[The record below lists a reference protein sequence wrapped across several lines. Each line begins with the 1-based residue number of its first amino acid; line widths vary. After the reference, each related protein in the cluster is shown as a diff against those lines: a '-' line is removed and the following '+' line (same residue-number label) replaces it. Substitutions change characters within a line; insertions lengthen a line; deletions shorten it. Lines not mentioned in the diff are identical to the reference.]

1 MLQGCKEI
9 CFDKLLVDIFL
20 PLSLKKCE
28 STLFMLISPVC
39 SRMLGR
45 DRWADSFSDLPR
57 ATMS

>member
-45 DRWADSFSDLPR
+45 D
-57 ATMS
+57 